1 MEHIKIIQNNTLADV
16 EEVSQEIIQKLYDLA
31 VSGDLDASSEMK
43 GRLHLTVGYRVQAEY
58 LHQMFPNLIISI
70 DNYIIPFEDPKM
82 VTYLN
87 SIGVGSNGVIT
98 ESDAAAATVVA
109 NSQNTEVTKFNELRY
124 FTGITESRGGW
135 TGSNEGT
142 IQFYNWTALEEVDI
156 SNFTSIGHRNGS
168 AWRDTFRECSA
179 LKKVIASNKLLNI
192 GYGAFKNCQNLEEI
206 TGLSGNIL
214 LYEDAFLNCRKL
226 KNSSFINCSFNFVD
240 NNSRYAFQNCELL
253 TSITIASGET
263 YIPDQT
269 FRGCSALTTINIPS
283 SITSIG
289 AMAFYSCSALA
300 SADLSSITTIG
311 ANAFE
316 GCTSLSGELNMP
328 ALTTLNGYGQYFRN
342 CKSLTKVKCL
352 GKIDTINAGMFQ
364 CSSGTPALQE
374 VYLPYECTTIKNDTF
389 TNCANLTT
397 IKQYNKSIDQYAD
410 DEQPVF
416 NFISRITSFGQGC
429 FSNCSSLT
437 LTTNDVINA
446 VTIGTGAFSNSGLSG
461 DLSFPYLETIGVY
474 PFQKCPI
481 TSVDLTGSTVT
492 TIGGGFINQSPCDH
506 IILPDTLTKIDGSD
520 NFHSQVLRWVKCP
533 CTTPPTLNNSNCFRN
548 MPNTTK
554 IYVPDA
560 SLSTYQS
567 AEIWSSISTQIKP
580 LSDFATDFPN
590 G

>member
-1 MEHIKIIQNNTLADV
+1 MTHLKIIQGNTLADT
-16 EEVSQEIIQKLYDLA
+16 EEVSQEIIQKLYDQV
-31 VSGDLDASSEMK
+31 VSGDLDAEMK
-43 GRLHLTVGYRVQAEY
+43 GRLHLTAGYRAQAEY

-70 DNYIIPFEDPKM
+70 DEYIIPFEDPKM
-82 VTYLN
+82 LAYLN
-87 SIGVGSNGVIT
+87 SIGVGSNGMIT
-98 ESDAAAATVVA
+98 ESQAAAATIVA
-109 NSQNTEVTKFNELRY
+109 NSQNTEVTKFNELKY
-124 FTGITESRGGW
+124 FTSITESRGGW
-135 TGSNEGT
+135 TGTNEGA
-142 IQFYNWTALEEVDI
+142 IKFYNWTALEEVDI
-156 SNFTSIGHRNGS
+156 SNFTSIGHCNGS
-168 AWRDTFRECSA
+168 AWKDTFCECFA

-192 GYGAFKNCQNLEEI
+192 GYGAFKNCINLEEI

-214 LYEDAFLNCRKL
+214 LYEDAFSNCHEL
-226 KNSSFINCSFNFVD
+226 KNSSFINCSFSFVD
-240 NNSRYAFQNCELL
+240 NNSSKYAFKNCKLL

-263 YIPDQT
+263 HIPDQT
-269 FRGCSALTTINIPS
+269 FRECSALTTINIPS

-289 AMAFYSCSALA
+289 TMAFYSCSALA
-300 SADLSSITTIG
+300 SADLSSVTTIG
-311 ANAFE
+311 SNAFD

-342 CKSLTKVKCL
+342 CSSLTKVKCL

-364 CSSGTPALQE
+364 NTSNMSALQE

-389 TNCANLTT
+389 SNCANLTT

-429 FSNCSSLT
+429 FSNCSRLT
-437 LTTNDVINA
+437 LTANDVINA
-446 VTIGTGAFSNSGLSG
+446 VTIGTGAFSNSKLSG

-474 PFQKCPI
+474 PFQKCHI

-533 CTTPPTLNNSNCFRN
+533 CTTPPTLNNIVTVLGTCL
-548 MPNTTK
+548 
-554 IYVPDA
+554 I
-560 SLSTYQS
+560 
-567 AEIWSSISTQIKP
+567 
-580 LSDFATDFPN
+580 
-590 G
+590 